1 MTTYRIFRH
10 LIILVKQLFG
20 GIVVCGLFY
29 FLDFRVL
36 IFEQLPKVAFCD
48 KQKSTPIGSAQNVNA
63 NLENH
68 SRTFL
73 CTLSCVVQFDKAVEA
88 KEPTVD
94 HVMSML
100 SCKNVSKTY
109 GLPNRAKHN
118 DGQFNQLSNPIVINS
133 NHTPRY
139 TANPP

>member
-1 MTTYRIFRH
+1 MGVVPWPDDEMASVFLVGHWPPVDCAETLLLAVNGKLSASSDITLCHRAVTTYRIFRH

-63 NLENH
+63 KLGEPL
-68 SRTFL
+68 SYLPLYLVL
-73 CTLSCVVQFDKAVEA
+73 CST
-88 KEPTVD
+88 T
-94 HVMSML
+94 
-100 SCKNVSKTY
+100 
-109 GLPNRAKHN
+109 
-118 DGQFNQLSNPIVINS
+118 
-133 NHTPRY
+133 
-139 TANPP
+139 